1 MNKLVN
7 ITIVGTG
14 YVGLS
19 LGVLLSQKFKITA
32 LDIEETKV
40 KQINARLSPIKDSL
54 IEEYLSNK
62 KLDLFGTT
70 NKETAYKDAEFIIIA
85 TPTDYQANTDN
96 FNTETV
102 EKVIEDSIK
111 YSKNATIV
119 IKSTIPLGFTQRMK
133 RKFNYNKIIFSPE
146 FLRESS
152 ALYDNLHPSRIIIG
166 DISDEAKAFANI
178 LTTCAAKDDIPTLF
192 MSSEEAEATKLFSN
206 TYLAMR
212 ISFFNELDTFCEV
225 NNLIPK
231 NVIDGVCLDPRI
243 GNYYNNPSFGYGG
256 YCLPKD
262 TRQLLSNYKKIPNK
276 IISSIVEA
284 NTIRKEFIINSILQ
298 KKPKSI
304 GIYRLTMK
312 EGSDNFRESAVMD
325 LIYKFMEKNITIH
338 VYEPFL
344 KENQLHNTIKVGSL
358 KELIQSSE
366 VILANRMSKD
376 LEEVKSKVYTRDIFN
391 EN

>member
-1 MNKLVN
+1 MN

-19 LGVLLSQKFKITA
+19 LCVLLSQQFKITA

-40 KQINARLSPIKDSL
+40 KQINERRSPIKDSL
-54 IEEYLSNK
+54 IEEYLSKK
-62 KLDLFGTT
+62 KLDFSATT
-70 NKETAYKDAEFIIIA
+70 KKEIAYKEANFIIIA
-85 TPTDYQANTDN
+85 TPTDYEIETNN
-96 FNTETV
+96 FNTQSV
-102 EKVIEDSIK
+102 EEAIEDSIK
-111 YSKNATIV
+111 YSKNATII
-119 IKSTIPLGFTQRMK
+119 IKSTIPLGFTQKMRK
-133 RKFNYNKIIFSPE
+133 KFNYNKIIFSPE

-152 ALYDNLHPSRIIIG
+152 ALYDNLYPSRIVIG
-166 DISDEAKAFANI
+166 DTSDEAKTFANI
-178 LTTCAAKDDIPTLF
+178 LTTCAVKDDIPTLF
-192 MSSEEAEATKLFSN
+192 MSSEEAEAVKLFSN

-212 ISFFNELDTFCEV
+212 ISFFNELDTFCDV

-262 TRQLLSNYKKIPNK
+262 TRQLLSIYDKTPNK
-276 IISSIVEA
+276 IIKAIVEA
-284 NTIRKEFIINSILQ
+284 NSTRKEFVINSIL
-298 KKPKSI
+298 KKNPKSI

-325 LIYKFMEKNITIH
+325 LINKFIEKNITIL

-344 KENQLHNTIKVGSL
+344 KENELQNIIKMESL
-358 KELIQSSE
+358 EEFIQSSE

-376 LEEVKSKVYTRDIFN
+376 LELVKSKVYSRDIFN

>member
-1 MNKLVN
+1 LN

-40 KQINARLSPIKDSL
+40 SQINARSSPIKDSL
-54 IEEYLSNK
+54 IENYFLNK
-62 KLDLFGTT
+62 SLDLFGTT
-70 NKETAYKDAEFIIIA
+70 KKEIAYKDAEFIIIA
-85 TPTDYQANTDN
+85 TPTNYEANTDN
-96 FNTETV
+96 FNTESV
-102 EKVIEDSIK
+102 EEVIEDSIK

-133 RKFNYNKIIFSPE
+133 RKFNYSKIFFSPE

-152 ALYDNLHPSRIIIG
+152 ALYDNLHPSRIVIG
-166 DISDEAKAFANI
+166 DTSDEARAFANI
-178 LTTCAAKDDIPTLF
+178 LTTCAIKDDIPTLF
-192 MSSEEAEATKLFSN
+192 MSSEEAEAVKLFSN

-212 ISFFNELDTFCEV
+212 ISFFNELDTFCEI

-231 NVIDGVCLDPRI
+231 KIIDGVCLDPRI

-276 IISSIVEA
+276 IISAIVEA
-284 NTIRKEFIINSILQ
+284 NFIRKEFIINSILQ
-298 KKPKSI
+298 KKPNSI

-325 LIYKFMEKNITIH
+325 LINKFIEKSITVF

-344 KENQLHNTIKVGSL
+344 KENGIQNTIKIDSL
-358 KELIQSSE
+358 EEFIKCSE
-366 VILANRMSKD
+366 VIVANRMSKD
-376 LEEVKSKVYTRDIFN
+376 LEPVKNKVYSRDVFN

>member
-1 MNKLVN
+1 MN

-32 LDIEETKV
+32 LDIEETKIR
-40 KQINARLSPIKDSL
+40 QINERSSPIKDSL
-54 IEEYLSNK
+54 IENYFLNK
-62 KLDLFGTT
+62 SLDLLGTT
-70 NKETAYKDAEFIIIA
+70 KKEIAYKDAEFIIIA
-85 TPTDYQANTDN
+85 TPTNYEANTDN
-96 FNTETV
+96 FNTESV

-133 RKFNYNKIIFSPE
+133 RKFNYNKIFFSPE

-152 ALYDNLHPSRIIIG
+152 ALYDNLHPSRIVIG
-166 DISDEAKAFANI
+166 DTSDEARAFANI
-178 LTTCAAKDDIPTLF
+178 LTTCAIKDDIPTLF
-192 MSSEEAEATKLFSN
+192 MSSEEAEAVKLFSN

-212 ISFFNELDTFCEV
+212 ISFFNELDTFCEI

-231 NVIDGVCLDPRI
+231 NIIDGVCLDPRI

-276 IISSIVEA
+276 IISAIVEA
-284 NTIRKEFIINSILQ
+284 NFIRKEFIINSILQ
-298 KKPKSI
+298 KKPNSI

-325 LIYKFMEKNITIH
+325 LINKFLEKGITVF

-344 KENQLHNTIKVGSL
+344 KENGIQKIIKIDSL
-358 KELIQSSE
+358 EEFIKCSE
-366 VILANRMSKD
+366 VIVANRMSKD
-376 LEEVKSKVYTRDIFN
+376 LEPVKSKVYSRDVFN

>member
-1 MNKLVN
+1 MN

-40 KQINARLSPIKDSL
+40 SQINARRSPIKDSL

-62 KLDLFGTT
+62 DLDLFGTT
-70 NKETAYKDAEFIIIA
+70 KKEIAYKDAEFIIIA
-85 TPTDYQANTDN
+85 THTDYEANTDN
-96 FNTETV
+96 FNTESV
-102 EKVIEDSIK
+102 EEVIEDSIK
-111 YSKNATIV
+111 FSKNATIV

-133 RKFNYNKIIFSPE
+133 RKFNYNKIFFSPE

-152 ALYDNLHPSRIIIG
+152 ALYDNLHPSRIVIG
-166 DISDEAKAFANI
+166 DTSDEAKVFANI
-178 LTTCAAKDDIPTLF
+178 LTTCAIKDDIPTLF
-192 MSSEEAEATKLFSN
+192 MSSEEAEAVKLFSN

-225 NNLIPK
+225 NDLTPK

-262 TRQLLSNYKKIPNK
+262 TRQLLSNYEKIPNK
-276 IISSIVEA
+276 IISAIVEA
-284 NTIRKEFIINSILQ
+284 NFIRKEFIVNSILQ
-298 KKPKSI
+298 KKPNSI

-325 LIYKFMEKNITIH
+325 LINKFIEKRITVF

-344 KENQLHNTIKVGSL
+344 KENGIQNIIKIDSL
-358 KELIQSSE
+358 EEFIKCSE
-366 VILANRMSKD
+366 VIIANRMSKD
-376 LEEVKSKVYTRDIFN
+376 LEPVKSKVYSRDIFN

>member
-1 MNKLVN
+1 LN

-19 LGVLLSQKFKITA
+19 LCVLLSQQFKITA

-40 KQINARLSPIKDSL
+40 KQINERRSPIKDSL
-54 IEEYLSNK
+54 IEEYLSKK
-62 KLDLFGTT
+62 KLDFSATT
-70 NKETAYKDAEFIIIA
+70 KKEIAYKEANFIIIA
-85 TPTDYQANTDN
+85 TPTDYEIETNN
-96 FNTETV
+96 FNTQSV
-102 EKVIEDSIK
+102 EEAIEDSIK
-111 YSKNATIV
+111 YSKNATII
-119 IKSTIPLGFTQRMK
+119 IKSTIPLGFTQKMRK
-133 RKFNYNKIIFSPE
+133 KFNYNKIIFSPE

-152 ALYDNLHPSRIIIG
+152 ALYDNLYPSRIVIG
-166 DISDEAKAFANI
+166 DTSDEAKTFANI
-178 LTTCAAKDDIPTLF
+178 LTTCAVKDDIPTLF
-192 MSSEEAEATKLFSN
+192 MSSEEAEAVKLFSN

-212 ISFFNELDTFCEV
+212 ISFFNELDTFCDV

-262 TRQLLSNYKKIPNK
+262 TRQLLSIYDKTPNK
-276 IISSIVEA
+276 IIKAIVEA
-284 NTIRKEFIINSILQ
+284 NSTRKEFVINSIL
-298 KKPKSI
+298 KKNPKSI

-325 LIYKFMEKNITIH
+325 LINKFIEKNITIL

-344 KENQLHNTIKVGSL
+344 KENELQNIIKMESL
-358 KELIQSSE
+358 EEFIQSSE

-376 LEEVKSKVYTRDIFN
+376 LELVKSKVYSRDIFN

>member
-1 MNKLVN
+1 MN

-32 LDIEETKV
+32 LDIEETKIS
-40 KQINARLSPIKDSL
+40 QINERSSPIKDSL
-54 IEEYLSNK
+54 IEKYFLNK
-62 KLDLFGTT
+62 SLDLFGTT
-70 NKETAYKDAEFIIIA
+70 KKEIAYKDAEFIIIA
-85 TPTDYQANTDN
+85 TPTNYEANTDN
-96 FNTETV
+96 FNTESV

-133 RKFNYNKIIFSPE
+133 RKFNYNKIFFSPE

-152 ALYDNLHPSRIIIG
+152 ALYDNLHPSRIVIG
-166 DISDEAKAFANI
+166 DTSDEARAFANI
-178 LTTCAAKDDIPTLF
+178 LTTCAIKDDIPTLF
-192 MSSEEAEATKLFSN
+192 MSSEEAEAVKLFSN

-212 ISFFNELDTFCEV
+212 ISFFNELDTFCEI

-231 NVIDGVCLDPRI
+231 NIIDGVCLDPRI

-276 IISSIVEA
+276 IISAIVEA
-284 NTIRKEFIINSILQ
+284 NFIRKEFIINSILQ
-298 KKPKSI
+298 KKPNSI

-325 LIYKFMEKNITIH
+325 LINKFLEKGITVF

-344 KENQLHNTIKVGSL
+344 KENGIQKIIKIDSL
-358 KELIQSSE
+358 EEFIKCSD
-366 VILANRMSKD
+366 VIVANRMSKD
-376 LEEVKSKVYTRDIFN
+376 LEPVKSKVYSRDVFN

>member
-1 MNKLVN
+1 MN

-40 KQINARLSPIKDSL
+40 SQINARRSPIKDSL

-62 KLDLFGTT
+62 DLDLFGTT
-70 NKETAYKDAEFIIIA
+70 KKEIAYKDAEFIIIA
-85 TPTDYQANTDN
+85 THTDYEANTDN
-96 FNTETV
+96 FNTESV
-102 EKVIEDSIK
+102 EEVIEDSIK
-111 YSKNATIV
+111 FSKNATIV

-133 RKFNYNKIIFSPE
+133 RKFNYNKIFFSPE

-152 ALYDNLHPSRIIIG
+152 ALYDNLHPSRIVIG
-166 DISDEAKAFANI
+166 DTSDEAKVFANI
-178 LTTCAAKDDIPTLF
+178 LTTCAIKDDIPTLF
-192 MSSEEAEATKLFSN
+192 MSSEEAEAVKLFSN

-225 NNLIPK
+225 NDLTPK

-262 TRQLLSNYKKIPNK
+262 TRQLLSNYEKIPNK
-276 IISSIVEA
+276 IIRAIVEA
-284 NTIRKEFIINSILQ
+284 NFIRKEFIVNSILQ
-298 KKPKSI
+298 KKPNSI

-325 LIYKFMEKNITIH
+325 LINKFIEKRITIF

-344 KENQLHNTIKVGSL
+344 KESGIQNIIKIDSL
-358 KELIQSSE
+358 QEFIKCSE
-366 VILANRMSKD
+366 VIIANRMSKD
-376 LEEVKSKVYTRDIFN
+376 LEPVKSKVYSRDIFN